1 MITIRHAA
9 IIGFGT
15 LLVSACGG
23 RSVVNPPTSLVP
35 AAAHM
40 AQLPAPKPYAKGLL
54 ALYRFNGT
62 LNDSSGHGHTAKDT
76 GKANYV
82 NGAPFGGKAIEFDGE
97 GKAIVKAPLDISI
110 KKIPQLSMGG
120 WFKATSISTPP
131 YGIVS
136 NDDGDYDRTLD
147 IDNRDAKTGAH
158 WSAFV
163 GGKVVG
169 AVRVHIG
176 RWVFSAVTY
185 DQSTLPGTYAFYV
198 NNGSRTSV
206 LKGQANFDSASVT
219 KNVTIGR
226 NPNFDQP
233 LAGDAANVF
242 FYVGILSKTQ
252 IAKIIAHGPSRIP

>member
-1 MITIRHAA
+1 MVTIRYAA

-23 RSVVNPPTSLVP
+23 GSVVNPPTSVVSP
-35 AAAHM
+35 AAPM
-40 AQLPAPKPYAKGLL
+40 AQLPAAKPYPKGLL

-62 LNDSSGHGHTAKDT
+62 LNDSSRHGYTGKDT
-76 GKANYV
+76 GKPQYV
-82 NGAPFGGKAIEFDGE
+82 NGAPFGGKAIEFDGK
-97 GKAIVKAPLDISI
+97 GKAIVRAPLDISL

-136 NDDGDYDRTLD
+136 NDDGDFDRTLD

-169 AVRVHIG
+169 TVPVRTG
-176 RWVFSAVTY
+176 KWVFSAVTY
-185 DQSTLPGTYAFYV
+185 DQLTLPGTYAFYV
-198 NNGSRTSV
+198 NNGSRTTV

-226 NPNFDQP
+226 NPNFDQAF
-233 LAGDAANVF
+233 AGDAANVF

>member
-1 MITIRHAA
+1 MNPSTSI
-9 IIGFGT
+9 
-15 LLVSACGG
+15 VS
-23 RSVVNPPTSLVP
+23 P
-35 AAAHM
+35 AERM
-40 AQLPAPKPYAKGLL
+40 AQLPAPKPYPKGLL

-62 LNDSSGHGHTAKDT
+62 LNDSSGHGYAGKDT
-76 GKANYV
+76 GKPQYV
-82 NGAPFGGKAIEFDGE
+82 NGAPFRGKAIEFDGS
-97 GKAIVKAPLDISI
+97 GKAIVRAPLDISI

-136 NDDGDYDRTLD
+136 NDDGDFDRTLD
-147 IDNRDAKTGAH
+147 VDNRDAKTGAH

-169 AVRVHIG
+169 TVPVRTG
-176 RWVFSAVTY
+176 KWVFSAVTY

-198 NNGSRTSV
+198 NNGSRTTV

-226 NPNFDQP
+226 NPNFDQAF
-233 LAGDAANVF
+233 AGDAANVF
-242 FYVGILSKTQ
+242 FYVGILSKAQ